1 MASLAEATTRS
12 EAAERRRA
20 RPLIATLPAVAWLLA
35 FFATPLVIFAVYSLL
50 TNQLYAVGTPFTLD
64 GYRDAL
70 TSSLNRTLAR
80 NSLEVGLSTAAV
92 TVIVGLPIAFWLR
105 FVARRSRIAVLFLI
119 AASMFA
125 SYLVRIYAWRTVLG
139 SRGLIN
145 SALDRAGLIDQPLS
159 FLLYS
164 RFAVIVA
171 LVHIFLPYVVL
182 VLYAGM
188 GPLGDGM
195 LEVAQ
200 DLGAKSSL
208 LWRRVI
214 IPIMAAPAF
223 SAFVF
228 RRLDP
233 ARTRIAGGFGFG
245 AFHVLYG
252 LILVPSALW
261 LPLTFE
267 MLEAPSAGL
276 WLAIRVTLALVA
288 LGSLGMMLA
297 VASAAAPHSA
307 PGARRIALLGT
318 LFFSLQTAVLDA
330 LIWPAYFPV

>member
-1 MASLAEATTRS
+1 MASLAEATTRT
-12 EAAERRRA
+12 EAAERRRV

-50 TNQLYAVGTPFTLD
+50 TNELYAVGTPFTLD
-64 GYRDAL
+64 AYRDAL
-70 TSSLNRTLAR
+70 TSTLNRTLAR
-80 NSLEVGLSTAAV
+80 NSLEVGLSTGAI
-92 TVIVGLPIAFWLR
+92 TVIVGLPIAYWLR

-145 SALDRAGLIDQPLS
+145 SALDRAGLIDQPLG

-188 GPLGDGM
+188 GPLGDGL

-200 DLGAKSSL
+200 DLGARSSL

-228 RRLDP
+228 VFILSAADYVTPQFLGGKDGVTLGVQIQQNFIGVGNWPLAAATSFLMLLAFVAVFAVGSFILRRLQLND
-233 ARTRIAGGFGFG
+233 
-245 AFHVLYG
+245 
-252 LILVPSALW
+252 
-261 LPLTFE
+261 
-267 MLEAPSAGL
+267 
-276 WLAIRVTLALVA
+276 IRL
-288 LGSLGMMLA
+288 S
-297 VASAAAPHSA
+297 S
-307 PGARRIALLGT
+307 
-318 LFFSLQTAVLDA
+318 
-330 LIWPAYFPV
+330 